1 MVSMFLGA
9 DLLKWMVLALGGALF
24 AGNVLAMVKPPP
36 NPQEGD
42 LELLLDPN
50 PPMEKTFGAKIWQ
63 PEGDPILL
71 PTG

>member
-42 LELLLDPN
+42 LARAPLKRSVFMASLGFIAAVWAL
-50 PPMEKTFGAKIWQ
+50 AS
-63 PEGDPILL
+63 LVA
-71 PTG
+71 